1 MKLHEMEHLI
11 GEAVRDADLRPE
23 EIPAI
28 DLYLDQ
34 IISLVT
40 DKRMEGSAH
49 YRDRELTKTMI
60 NNYSKDGL
68 IAPIKGKKYSKEH
81 IIQMLLVYDL
91 KNTLSIGE
99 IKRILQNVY
108 GSDAFRDGG
117 LEDVYCRYLAIKEF
131 ERQEAFSLLETYLER
146 ADLDPDDDA
155 DFLTLLLGMASVS
168 AYLKSCV
175 QVLLKARYPDLD
187 EEKTREE
194 QARREEAKRQKAE
207 KKAEAAKAK
216 AQQKKAVQKKAV
228 QDSSEEE
235 KAVQSS
241 SEEKKAAQKKSVKS
255 SSEGENAAQKGS
267 VQSSLEEEKAVQKG
281 SAQSSLE
288 EKNDAH

>member
-117 LEDVYCRYLAIKEF
+117 LEDVYRRYLAIKEF

-207 KKAEAAKAK
+207 KKAEAAK
-216 AQQKKAVQKKAV
+216 KKA
-228 QDSSEEE
+228 EE
-235 KAVQSS
+235 KKNVQGSS
-241 SEEKKAAQKKSVKS
+241 GEKKAAQKKTVKGS
-255 SSEGENAAQKGS
+255 SGEKKAAQK
-267 VQSSLEEEKAVQKG
+267 KT
-281 SAQSSLE
+281 AQSSLE
-288 EKNDAH
+288 ENAVQKKTVKGSLGEEKNDAH

>member
-1 MKLHEMEHLI
+1 MKKHEMEHLI

-117 LEDVYCRYLAIKEF
+117 LEDVYRRYLAIKEF
-131 ERQEAFSLLETYLER
+131 ERQEAFPLLETYLER
-146 ADLDPDDDA
+146 ADLNPDDDA

-216 AQQKKAVQKKAV
+216 AQQKKAA
-228 QDSSEEE
+228 
-235 KAVQSS
+235 QSS
-241 SEEKKAAQKKSVKS
+241 SEEKKAAQKKSVKGS
-255 SSEGENAAQKGS
+255 SGEEKAVQKGS
-267 VQSSLEEEKAVQKG
+267 VQSSLEAKATQEG
-281 SAQSSLE
+281 SVQSSLE
-288 EKNDAH
+288 EERNDAH

>member
-1 MKLHEMEHLI
+1 MKKHEMEHLI

-117 LEDVYCRYLAIKEF
+117 LEDVYRRYLAIKEF
-131 ERQEAFSLLETYLER
+131 ERQEAFPLLETYLER

-216 AQQKKAVQKKAV
+216 AQQKKAA
-228 QDSSEEE
+228 
-235 KAVQSS
+235 QSS
-241 SEEKKAAQKKSVKS
+241 SEEKKATQKKAV
-255 SSEGENAAQKGS
+255 KGS
-267 VQSSLEEEKAVQKG
+267 SGEAKAVQKETVQSSLEAKAVQKK
-281 SAQSSLE
+281 AVQSSLE
-288 EKNDAH
+288 GERNDAH

>member
-117 LEDVYCRYLAIKEF
+117 LEDVYRRYLAIKEF

-207 KKAEAAKAK
+207 KKAEAAK
-216 AQQKKAVQKKAV
+216 KKADKERAEK
-228 QDSSEEE
+228 E
-235 KAVQSS
+235 KADKEKAKEKKNVQGSS
-241 SEEKKAAQKKSVKS
+241 GEKKAAQKKSVK
-255 SSEGENAAQKGS
+255 G
-267 VQSSLEEEKAVQKG
+267 SLEENAVQKKSVQG
-281 SAQSSLE
+281 SLGE

>member
-216 AQQKKAVQKKAV
+216 AQQKKADKEKAEEKKA
-228 QDSSEEE
+228 
-235 KAVQSS
+235 AQSS
-241 SEEKKAAQKKSVKS
+241 SEEKKAAQKKTV
-255 SSEGENAAQKGS
+255 KGS
-267 VQSSLEEEKAVQKG
+267 SGEEKAVQKG

>member
-108 GSDAFRDGG
+108 GSDAFRNGG
-117 LEDVYCRYLAIKEF
+117 LEDVYRRYLGIKEL
-131 ERQEAFSLLETYLER
+131 ERQEAFPLMETYLER
-146 ADLDPDDDA
+146 ADLDPNDDA

-187 EEKTREE
+187 EAKTREE

-207 KKAEAAKAK
+207 KKAESAK
-216 AQQKKAVQKKAV
+216 KKADKEKA
-228 QDSSEEE
+228 DKEKADKEKADKEKTDKERAEEE
-235 KAVQSS
+235 
-241 SEEKKAAQKKSVKS
+241 
-255 SSEGENAAQKGS
+255 NA
-267 VQSSLEEEKAVQKG
+267 
-281 SAQSSLE
+281 
-288 EKNDAH
+288 

>member
-1 MKLHEMEHLI
+1 MNENELKDLVI
-11 GEAVRDADLRPE
+11 DATNDADIYPRD
-23 EIPAI
+23 IPAI

-34 IISLVT
+34 ITCLV
-40 DKRMEGSAH
+40 DEKRKEGSPRFA
-49 YRDRELTKTMI
+49 DRALTKTMI

-108 GSDAFRDGG
+108 GSDAFRNGG
-117 LEDVYCRYLAIKEF
+117 LEDVYRRYLGIKEL
-131 ERQEAFSLLETYLER
+131 ERQEAFPLMETYLER
-146 ADLDPDDDA
+146 ADLDPNDDA

-187 EEKTREE
+187 EAKTREE

-207 KKAEAAKAK
+207 KKAESAKAK
-216 AQQKKAVQKKAV
+216 AQQKKAA
-228 QDSSEEE
+228 
-235 KAVQSS
+235 
-241 SEEKKAAQKKSVKS
+241 
-255 SSEGENAAQKGS
+255 
-267 VQSSLEEEKAVQKG
+267 QKG

-288 EKNDAH
+288 GEKAAQSSSEEKKADKEKADKEKADKEKTDKERAEEENA

>member
-117 LEDVYCRYLAIKEF
+117 LEDVYRRYLAIKEF
-131 ERQEAFSLLETYLER
+131 ERQEAFPLLETYLER
-146 ADLDPDDDA
+146 AALDPDDDA

-194 QARREEAKRQKAE
+194 QAHREEAKRQKAE

-216 AQQKKAVQKKAV
+216 AQQKKADKEKAEEKKAAQSSSEEKKAVQKKAV
-228 QDSSEEE
+228 QDSSEE
-235 KAVQSS
+235 
-241 SEEKKAAQKKSVKS
+241 
-255 SSEGENAAQKGS
+255 
-267 VQSSLEEEKAVQKG
+267 
-281 SAQSSLE
+281 
-288 EKNDAH
+288 KNDAH

>member
-1 MKLHEMEHLI
+1 MKKHEMEHLI

-117 LEDVYCRYLAIKEF
+117 LEDVYRRYLAIKEF
-131 ERQEAFSLLETYLER
+131 ERQEAFPLLETYLER

-216 AQQKKAVQKKAV
+216 AQQKKA
-228 QDSSEEE
+228 
-235 KAVQSS
+235 
-241 SEEKKAAQKKSVKS
+241 AQKKSVKGS
-255 SSEGENAAQKGS
+255 SEAKATQKKPGKGSLEENAVQKKTVQSRLEGEN
-267 VQSSLEEEKAVQKG
+267 
-281 SAQSSLE
+281 
-288 EKNDAH
+288 DAH

>member
-117 LEDVYCRYLAIKEF
+117 LEDVYRRYLAIKEF
-131 ERQEAFSLLETYLER
+131 ERQEAFPLLETYLER
-146 ADLDPDDDA
+146 AALDPDDDA

-216 AQQKKAVQKKAV
+216 AQQKKAA
-228 QDSSEEE
+228 
-235 KAVQSS
+235 QSS
-241 SEEKKAAQKKSVKS
+241 SEEKKAAQKKTVKGS
-255 SSEGENAAQKGS
+255 SGEENAVQKGS
-267 VQSSLEEEKAVQKG
+267 VQSSLEE
-281 SAQSSLE
+281 
-288 EKNDAH
+288 KNDAH

>member
-117 LEDVYCRYLAIKEF
+117 LEDVYRRYLAIKEF

-146 ADLDPDDDA
+146 AELDPDDDA

-216 AQQKKAVQKKAV
+216 AQQKKEA
-228 QDSSEEE
+228 
-235 KAVQSS
+235 QSS
-241 SEEKKAAQKKSVKS
+241 SEEKKAEKKKNVQGS
-255 SSEGENAAQKGS
+255 SGEKKAVQKGS
-267 VQSSLEEEKAVQKG
+267 VQDSLEENAVQKKTVQSSLEEEK
-281 SAQSSLE
+281 
-288 EKNDAH
+288 NDAH

>member
-117 LEDVYCRYLAIKEF
+117 LEDVYRRYLAIKEF

-216 AQQKKAVQKKAV
+216 AQQKKAA
-228 QDSSEEE
+228 
-235 KAVQSS
+235 QSS
-241 SEEKKAAQKKSVKS
+241 SEEKKAAQKKSVQS
-255 SSEGENAAQKGS
+255 GSEENAVQKGS
-267 VQSSLEEEKAVQKG
+267 VKGSLGEEKAVQKETV
-281 SAQSSLE
+281 QSSLE
-288 EKNDAH
+288 GENDAH

>member
-117 LEDVYCRYLAIKEF
+117 LEDVYRRYLAIKEF

-216 AQQKKAVQKKAV
+216 AQQKKEA
-228 QDSSEEE
+228 
-235 KAVQSS
+235 QSS
-241 SEEKKAAQKKSVKS
+241 SEEKKAEKKKNVQGS
-255 SSEGENAAQKGS
+255 SGEKKAVQKGS
-267 VQSSLEEEKAVQKG
+267 VQDSLEENAVQKKTVQSSLEEEK
-281 SAQSSLE
+281 
-288 EKNDAH
+288 NDAH

>member
-1 MKLHEMEHLI
+1 MKKHEMEHLI

-117 LEDVYCRYLAIKEF
+117 LEDVYRRYLAIKEF
-131 ERQEAFSLLETYLER
+131 ERQEAFPLLETYLER

-216 AQQKKAVQKKAV
+216 AQQKKAA
-228 QDSSEEE
+228 
-235 KAVQSS
+235 QSS
-241 SEEKKAAQKKSVKS
+241 SEEKKAAQKKSVKGS
-255 SSEGENAAQKGS
+255 SGEEKAVQKGS
-267 VQSSLEEEKAVQKG
+267 VQSSLEAKATQEG
-281 SAQSSLE
+281 SVQSSLE
-288 EKNDAH
+288 EERNDAH

>member
-40 DKRMEGSAH
+40 DKRMEGSEH

-108 GSDAFRDGG
+108 GSDAFRNGG
-117 LEDVYCRYLAIKEF
+117 LEDVYRRYLGIKEL
-131 ERQEAFSLLETYLER
+131 ERQEAFPLMEAYLER
-146 ADLDPDDDA
+146 ADLDPNDDA

-187 EEKTREE
+187 EAKTREE

-207 KKAEAAKAK
+207 KKAESAK
-216 AQQKKAVQKKAV
+216 KKADKEKA
-228 QDSSEEE
+228 DKEKADKEKADKEKTDKERAEEE
-235 KAVQSS
+235 
-241 SEEKKAAQKKSVKS
+241 
-255 SSEGENAAQKGS
+255 NA
-267 VQSSLEEEKAVQKG
+267 
-281 SAQSSLE
+281 
-288 EKNDAH
+288 

>member
-108 GSDAFRDGG
+108 GSDAFRNGG
-117 LEDVYCRYLAIKEF
+117 LEDVYRRYLGIKEL
-131 ERQEAFSLLETYLER
+131 ERQEAFPLMEAYLER

-155 DFLTLLLGMASVS
+155 DFFTLLLGMASVS

-187 EEKTREE
+187 EAKTREE

-207 KKAEAAKAK
+207 KKAESAKAK
-216 AQQKKAVQKKAV
+216 AQQKKAVQKGSA
-228 QDSSEEE
+228 QSSLEGE
-235 KAVQSS
+235 KAAQSS
-241 SEEKKAAQKKSVKS
+241 SEEKKADKEKADKEKTDK
-255 SSEGENAAQKGS
+255 ERAEEENA
-267 VQSSLEEEKAVQKG
+267 
-281 SAQSSLE
+281 
-288 EKNDAH
+288 